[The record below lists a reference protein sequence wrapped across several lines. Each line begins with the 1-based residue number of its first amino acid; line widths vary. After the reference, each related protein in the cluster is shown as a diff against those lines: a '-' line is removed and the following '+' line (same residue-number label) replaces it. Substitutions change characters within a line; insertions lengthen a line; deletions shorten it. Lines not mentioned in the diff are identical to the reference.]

1 MQIIPL
7 PEGVFTVDRT
17 KIFQPFMVG
26 QDELQQR
33 PVGSLLVEVQP
44 FLVITESDYILLDTG
59 LGFKKNDVL
68 QIYANL
74 EKLNIS
80 PEKITKVLLSHLHKD
95 HAGGICFTDQ
105 FGNLKPTF
113 PLATYYVQQKELEYA
128 AKKSATSYLP
138 QVIVFLEQNEKVIIL
153 NGSGKIDDYIYYSL
167 SGGHS
172 PFHQV
177 FLIKEKGEI
186 IFYGGDEAPQ
196 LQQMKNKVI
205 AKYDHDGRISMQL
218 RQQWWQQGNLEK
230 WSFLFYHDVKKPVFQ
245 NQV

>member
-7 PEGVFTVDRT
+7 PEGIFTVDRS
-17 KIFQPFMVG
+17 KIFQPFILG
-26 QDELQQR
+26 QDELQHR

-44 FLVITESDYILLDTG
+44 FLVITEQDYILLDTG
-59 LGFKKNDVL
+59 LGFKINGEL
-68 QIYANL
+68 QIHINL
-74 EKLNIS
+74 RKHGIS

-95 HAGGICFTDQ
+95 HTGGICFHDTY
-105 FGNLKPTF
+105 GNLEPSF
-113 PLATYYVQQKELEYA
+113 PFANYYVQRKELDYA
-128 AKKSATSYLP
+128 AERSGTSYIP
-138 QVIVFLEQNEKVIIL
+138 QTVAFLKTYEKVNIL
-153 NGSGKIDDYIYYSL
+153 DGSGRIENYIEYSL

-177 FLIKEKGEI
+177 FKIIENEEI

-205 AKYDHDGRISMQL
+205 AKYDYDGRRSMQL
-218 RQQWWQQGNLEK
+218 RQEWWQQGNPGN

-245 NQV
+245 SK